1 MQWTARLRHSGFSAA
16 LVLSVIVAMLA
27 GSLMH
32 TVTRLRM
39 VELRDS
45 LQATNEK
52 SDDLRNVALLSR
64 IALINQRAMAGGRE
78 DATQYRQ
85 EAESALMTIKQTRSR
100 HRDVSLSD
108 RFALPFLNGLNLALG
123 LPRLRLGKAPEQE
136 LVLDLAFQFESLRE
150 YGKAVRSYTVYLTDF
165 TLSAEERDF
174 ALLHRGFCH
183 AMLNHFDSAVADF
196 AAVEKSSIRR
206 NAETA
211 AKLSEFLKN
220 LQERIRMIEAIRDP
234 ARRGELYYEAAAY
247 AKALEN
253 FALIEEA
260 RRSQRVLFLTAR
272 SLEETGQTQKALKI
286 YRDLIKSNP
295 DSPYAL
301 NANRRM
307 YLLGTFLGN
316 DEELARESKKNSET
330 VVKDK
335 EFIAAV
341 THLEK
346 SAAKLHAEAAKE
358 KAAVRAEIA
367 AVERV
372 VLPEEPVL
380 PVKTTP
386 LPTSTNSEEKK
397 MAIPNA
403 APKKSAPAKVPM
415 PAKSRAAPPSK
426 IIPAAPLDTAPKKA
440 PVNQEQVTAPK
451 RITPTVSKNESVEKL
466 PPEPVVNLRS
476 AQVAEKAEALPPEKK
491 EKLLQKQ
498 EEQIDKLTMTDGN
511 IFYGVIYRED
521 ESSVWLYSVLGNL
534 ELPKSEIAQREKV
547 VGSSAIK

>member
-16 LVLSVIVAMLA
+16 LVLSAIVAMLA
-27 GSLMH
+27 GSLLH

-52 SDDLRNVALLSR
+52 SDDVRNVALLSR
-64 IALINQRAMAGGRE
+64 IALINQRAMVGGRE

-85 EAESALMTIKQTRSR
+85 EAESALITIQQTRSR
-100 HRDVSLSD
+100 HRDVSLAD

-123 LPRLRLGKAPEQE
+123 LSRLRLGKAPEQE

-220 LQERIRMIEAIRDP
+220 LQERIRMIEAIQDP

-272 SLEETGQTQKALKI
+272 SLEETGQSQKALKI

-346 SAAKLHAEAAKE
+346 SAAKLHAEVAKE

-380 PVKTTP
+380 PVKVI
-386 LPTSTNSEEKK
+386 PT
-397 MAIPNA
+397 
-403 APKKSAPAKVPM
+403 
-415 PAKSRAAPPSK
+415 
-426 IIPAAPLDTAPKKA
+426 APLDTTPKKA

-451 RITPTVSKNESVEKL
+451 RITPTVAQNEPVEKP

-476 AQVAEKAEALPPEKK
+476 ARAAEKAEALPTEKK